1 MQTIPSTTCN
11 LSTRQCLRSKA
22 TTRVVKRCVRTA
34 ADKSKDAYQKIEEPV
49 RTTGPGLDIETVGP
63 QPEAA
68 QSRADELLKSP
79 EANKDTELFGTEVG
93 VADAMRF
100 KSAAP
105 EIINCRL
112 AMLGVVSGLAAEK
125 VSGLNVFQQV
135 QSAPVAV
142 AAAWAVFIVASLVPI
157 LRGQPR
163 TNTKGPL
170 SNLFTPDAELY
181 NGRLAMIGFAG
192 IALNTFLNGHALP

>member
-1 MQTIPSTTCN
+1 MLI
-11 LSTRQCLRSKA
+11 RKLRSLSGPA
-22 TTRVVKRCVRTA
+22 VPL
-34 ADKSKDAYQKIEEPV
+34 D
-49 RTTGPGLDIETVGP
+49 TGSVGP
-63 QPEAA
+63 EPEMA
-68 QSRADELLKSP
+68 QSRADDLLKSP
-79 EANKDTELFGTEVG
+79 EANRDTELFGTEIG

-125 VSGLNVFQQV
+125 VSGLNVFQ
-135 QSAPVAV
+135 
-142 AAAWAVFIVASLVPI
+142 
-157 LRGQPR
+157 QPR